1 MNLDT
6 LTVYIASTL
15 HFAVPL
21 MLAASGELVS
31 EVAGV
36 LNLSLEGMMLFAAFF
51 AIWGTSVT
59 GSAWVGLL
67 CGIGSGVIFS
77 VLQALLSVRLR
88 ANQLVVGIGLN
99 ILALGATTFLNREI
113 FGALSRD
120 LVPGFG
126 TLYIPGLSALPII
139 GPSLFQQYDVV
150 YVGIALIALIWFV
163 LRFTAYGVEC
173 RAVGDDPRAADWAGI
188 SVLRVRVMRDSGY
201 RRDGW
206 RRRHADL
213 GRRHPHLHRRHDQRR
228 RLSGDCRNHLRRLA
242 ALADG
247 RGLHPVRR
255 SDGASIP
262 VLRHRFTGA
271 DCRATDAALCAGAT
285 LGRRPGRAAGAAGRT
300 YHSIP
305 RRPLIRLG
313 VASNATRAAPFR
325 PRFSFTASLA
335 EAPLRPSSST
345 MAATL
350 MRPQLRCKVSTAG
363 VPTGNLVLCV
373 AKIGFCSIDDEG
385 RRGRVVI

>member
-6 LTVYIASTL
+6 PTVYIASTL

-59 GSAWVGLL
+59 GSAWLGLL
-67 CGIGSGVIFS
+67 CGIGSGIIFS

-113 FGALSRD
+113 FGVLSRD

-150 YVGIALIALIWFV
+150 YVGIALIGIIWFV

-173 RAVGDDPRAADWAGI
+173 RAVGDDPRSADWAGI
-188 SVLRVRVMRDSGY
+188 SVSRVRVIAILVTGAMAGVAGTLISVGDIRTFTEGMTNGAGY
-201 RRDGW
+201 LAIAAIIFGGW
-206 RRRHADL
+206 RLWPTVGACIL
-213 GRRHPHLHRRHDQRR
+213 FGAAMALQFQF
-228 RLSGDCRNHLRRLA
+228 SGTDSPVPTA
-242 ALADG
+242 ALLMLPYVLALLSVAGLVG
-247 RGLHPVRR
+247 RQVP
-255 SDGASIP
+255 P
-262 VLRHRFTGA
+262 
-271 DCRATDAALCAGAT
+271 AALTIPFLGA
-285 LGRRPGRAAGAAGRT
+285 R
-300 YHSIP
+300 
-305 RRPLIRLG
+305 
-313 VASNATRAAPFR
+313 
-325 PRFSFTASLA
+325 
-335 EAPLRPSSST
+335 
-345 MAATL
+345 
-350 MRPQLRCKVSTAG
+350 
-363 VPTGNLVLCV
+363 
-373 AKIGFCSIDDEG
+373 
-385 RRGRVVI
+385 

>member
-1 MNLDT
+1 MNLET

-36 LNLSLEGMMLFAAFF
+36 LNLSLEGMVLFAAFF

-67 CGIGSGVIFS
+67 CGIGSGIIFS

-126 TLYIPGLSALPII
+126 TLYIPGLSDLPII

-150 YVGIALIALIWFV
+150 YVGIALIAIIWFV

-173 RAVGDDPRAADWAGI
+173 RAVGDDPRSADWAGI
-188 SVLRVRVMRDSGY
+188 SVSRVRVIAILVTGAMAGVAGTLISVGDIRTFTEGMTNGAGY
-201 RRDGW
+201 LAIAAIIFGGW
-206 RRRHADL
+206 RLWPTVGACIL
-213 GRRHPHLHRRHDQRR
+213 FGAAMALQFQF
-228 RLSGDCRNHLRRLA
+228 SGTDSPVPTA
-242 ALADG
+242 ALLMLPYVLALLSVAGLVG
-247 RGLHPVRR
+247 RQVP
-255 SDGASIP
+255 P
-262 VLRHRFTGA
+262 
-271 DCRATDAALCAGAT
+271 AALTIPFLGA
-285 LGRRPGRAAGAAGRT
+285 R
-300 YHSIP
+300 
-305 RRPLIRLG
+305 
-313 VASNATRAAPFR
+313 
-325 PRFSFTASLA
+325 
-335 EAPLRPSSST
+335 
-345 MAATL
+345 
-350 MRPQLRCKVSTAG
+350 
-363 VPTGNLVLCV
+363 
-373 AKIGFCSIDDEG
+373 
-385 RRGRVVI
+385 

>member
-67 CGIGSGVIFS
+67 CGIGSGIIFS

-150 YVGIALIALIWFV
+150 YVGVALIAIIWFV

-173 RAVGDDPRAADWAGI
+173 RAVGDDPRSADWAGI
-188 SVLRVRVMRDSGY
+188 SVSRVRVIAILVTGSMAGVAGTLISVGDIRTFTEGMTNGAGY
-201 RRDGW
+201 LAIAAIIFGGW
-206 RRRHADL
+206 RLWPTVGACIL
-213 GRRHPHLHRRHDQRR
+213 FGAAMALQFQF
-228 RLSGDCRNHLRRLA
+228 SGTNSPVPTA
-242 ALADG
+242 ALLMLPYVLALLSVAGLVG
-247 RGLHPVRR
+247 RQVP
-255 SDGASIP
+255 P
-262 VLRHRFTGA
+262 
-271 DCRATDAALCAGAT
+271 AALTIPFLGA
-285 LGRRPGRAAGAAGRT
+285 R
-300 YHSIP
+300 
-305 RRPLIRLG
+305 
-313 VASNATRAAPFR
+313 
-325 PRFSFTASLA
+325 
-335 EAPLRPSSST
+335 
-345 MAATL
+345 
-350 MRPQLRCKVSTAG
+350 
-363 VPTGNLVLCV
+363 
-373 AKIGFCSIDDEG
+373 
-385 RRGRVVI
+385 

>member
-67 CGIGSGVIFS
+67 CGIGSGIIFS

-150 YVGIALIALIWFV
+150 YVGVALIAIIWFV

-173 RAVGDDPRAADWAGI
+173 RAVGDDPRSADWAGI
-188 SVLRVRVMRDSGY
+188 SVSRVRVIAILVTGSMAGVAGTLISVGDIRTFTEGMTNGAGY
-201 RRDGW
+201 LAIAAIIFGGW
-206 RRRHADL
+206 RLWPTVGACIL
-213 GRRHPHLHRRHDQRR
+213 FGAAMALQFQF
-228 RLSGDCRNHLRRLA
+228 SGTDSPVPTA
-242 ALADG
+242 ALLMLPYVLALLSVAGLVG
-247 RGLHPVRR
+247 RQVP
-255 SDGASIP
+255 P
-262 VLRHRFTGA
+262 
-271 DCRATDAALCAGAT
+271 AALTIPFLGA
-285 LGRRPGRAAGAAGRT
+285 R
-300 YHSIP
+300 
-305 RRPLIRLG
+305 
-313 VASNATRAAPFR
+313 
-325 PRFSFTASLA
+325 
-335 EAPLRPSSST
+335 
-345 MAATL
+345 
-350 MRPQLRCKVSTAG
+350 
-363 VPTGNLVLCV
+363 
-373 AKIGFCSIDDEG
+373 
-385 RRGRVVI
+385 

>member
-67 CGIGSGVIFS
+67 CGIGSGIIFS

-150 YVGIALIALIWFV
+150 YVGVALIAIIWFV

-173 RAVGDDPRAADWAGI
+173 RAVGDDPRSADWAGI
-188 SVLRVRVMRDSGY
+188 SVSRVRVIAILVTGSMAGVAGTLISVGDIRTFTEGMTNGAGY
-201 RRDGW
+201 LAIAAIIFGGW
-206 RRRHADL
+206 RLWPTVGACILFGAAMALQFQFSGTDL
-213 GRRHPHLHRRHDQRR
+213 PVPT
-228 RLSGDCRNHLRRLA
+228 A
-242 ALADG
+242 ALLMLPYVLALLSVAGLVG
-247 RGLHPVRR
+247 RQVP
-255 SDGASIP
+255 P
-262 VLRHRFTGA
+262 
-271 DCRATDAALCAGAT
+271 AALTIPFLGA
-285 LGRRPGRAAGAAGRT
+285 R
-300 YHSIP
+300 
-305 RRPLIRLG
+305 
-313 VASNATRAAPFR
+313 
-325 PRFSFTASLA
+325 
-335 EAPLRPSSST
+335 
-345 MAATL
+345 
-350 MRPQLRCKVSTAG
+350 
-363 VPTGNLVLCV
+363 
-373 AKIGFCSIDDEG
+373 
-385 RRGRVVI
+385 

>member
-15 HFAVPL
+15 HYAVPL

-67 CGIGSGVIFS
+67 CGIGSGIIFS
-77 VLQALLSVRLR
+77 ALQALLSVRLR

-150 YVGIALIALIWFV
+150 YVGIALIAIIWFV
-163 LRFTAYGVEC
+163 LRFNAYGVEC
-173 RAVGDDPRAADWAGI
+173 RAVGDDPRSADWAGI
-188 SVLRVRVMRDSGY
+188 SVSRVRVIAILVTGSMAGVAGTLISVGDIRTFTEGMTNGAGY
-201 RRDGW
+201 LAIAAIIFGGW
-206 RRRHADL
+206 RLWPTVGACIL
-213 GRRHPHLHRRHDQRR
+213 FGAAMALQFQF
-228 RLSGDCRNHLRRLA
+228 SGSDSPVPTA
-242 ALADG
+242 ALLMLPYVLALLSVAGLVG
-247 RGLHPVRR
+247 RQVP
-255 SDGASIP
+255 P
-262 VLRHRFTGA
+262 
-271 DCRATDAALCAGAT
+271 AALTIPFLGA
-285 LGRRPGRAAGAAGRT
+285 R
-300 YHSIP
+300 
-305 RRPLIRLG
+305 
-313 VASNATRAAPFR
+313 
-325 PRFSFTASLA
+325 
-335 EAPLRPSSST
+335 
-345 MAATL
+345 
-350 MRPQLRCKVSTAG
+350 
-363 VPTGNLVLCV
+363 
-373 AKIGFCSIDDEG
+373 
-385 RRGRVVI
+385 

>member
-1 MNLDT
+1 MNLET

-99 ILALGATTFLNREI
+99 ILALGATTFLNREV

-150 YVGIALIALIWFV
+150 YVGMALIAIIWFV

-173 RAVGDDPRAADWAGI
+173 RAVGDDPRSADWAGI
-188 SVLRVRVMRDSGY
+188 SVSRVRVIAILVTGAMAGVAGTLISVGDIRTFTEGMTNGAGY
-201 RRDGW
+201 LAIAAIIFGGW
-206 RRRHADL
+206 RLWPTVGACIL
-213 GRRHPHLHRRHDQRR
+213 FGAAMALQFQF
-228 RLSGDCRNHLRRLA
+228 SGTDSPVPTA
-242 ALADG
+242 ALLMLPYVLALLSVAGLVG
-247 RGLHPVRR
+247 RQVP
-255 SDGASIP
+255 P
-262 VLRHRFTGA
+262 
-271 DCRATDAALCAGAT
+271 AALTIPFLGA
-285 LGRRPGRAAGAAGRT
+285 R
-300 YHSIP
+300 
-305 RRPLIRLG
+305 
-313 VASNATRAAPFR
+313 
-325 PRFSFTASLA
+325 
-335 EAPLRPSSST
+335 
-345 MAATL
+345 
-350 MRPQLRCKVSTAG
+350 
-363 VPTGNLVLCV
+363 
-373 AKIGFCSIDDEG
+373 
-385 RRGRVVI
+385 

>member
-67 CGIGSGVIFS
+67 CGIGSGIIFS
-77 VLQALLSVRLR
+77 ALQALLSVRLR

-150 YVGIALIALIWFV
+150 YVGIALIAIIWFV

-173 RAVGDDPRAADWAGI
+173 RAVGDDPRSADWAGI
-188 SVLRVRVMRDSGY
+188 SVSRVRRHRNPGN
-201 RRDGW
+201 RLDGW
-206 RRRHADL
+206 SRRHADL

-228 RLSGDCRNHLRRLA
+228 WLSGDRRDHLRRVA

-247 RGLHPVRR
+247 RCLHPVRR
-255 SDGASIP
+255 GDGPAIP
-262 VLRHRFTGA
+262 VLRHQFTGTN
-271 DCRATDAALCAGAT
+271 CRAPDAALCAGAA
-285 LGRRPGRAAGAAGRT
+285 LGRGPGRAAGAAGRT
-300 YHSIP
+300 HHSIP
-305 RRPLIRLG
+305 RCPLIELY
-313 VASNATRAAPFR
+313 AATIIEK
-325 PRFSFTASLA
+325 S
-335 EAPLRPSSST
+335 PLRRNGHSPIPS
-345 MAATL
+345 
-350 MRPQLRCKVSTAG
+350 RR
-363 VPTGNLVLCV
+363 VPD
-373 AKIGFCSIDDEG
+373 S
-385 RRGRVVI
+385 RGDSHITRGMI

>member
-1 MNLDT
+1 MNLET

-31 EVAGV
+31 EIAGV

-67 CGIGSGVIFS
+67 CGIGSGIIFS
-77 VLQALLSVRLR
+77 LLQALLSVRLR

-173 RAVGDDPRAADWAGI
+173 RAVGDDPRSSDWAGI
-188 SVLRVRVMRDSGY
+188 SVSRVRVIAILVTGAMAGVAGTLISVGDIHTFTEGMTNGAGY
-201 RRDGW
+201 LAIAAIIFGGW
-206 RRRHADL
+206 RLWPTVGACIL
-213 GRRHPHLHRRHDQRR
+213 FGAAMALQFQF
-228 RLSGDCRNHLRRLA
+228 SGTDSPVPTA
-242 ALADG
+242 ALLMLPYVLALLSVAGLVG
-247 RGLHPVRR
+247 RQVP
-255 SDGASIP
+255 P
-262 VLRHRFTGA
+262 
-271 DCRATDAALCAGAT
+271 AALTIPFLGA
-285 LGRRPGRAAGAAGRT
+285 R
-300 YHSIP
+300 
-305 RRPLIRLG
+305 
-313 VASNATRAAPFR
+313 
-325 PRFSFTASLA
+325 
-335 EAPLRPSSST
+335 
-345 MAATL
+345 
-350 MRPQLRCKVSTAG
+350 
-363 VPTGNLVLCV
+363 
-373 AKIGFCSIDDEG
+373 
-385 RRGRVVI
+385 

>member
-67 CGIGSGVIFS
+67 CGIGSGIIFS

-88 ANQLVVGIGLN
+88 ANQLVVGIELN

-150 YVGIALIALIWFV
+150 YVGVALIAIIWFV

-173 RAVGDDPRAADWAGI
+173 RAVGDDPRSADWAGI
-188 SVLRVRVMRDSGY
+188 SVSRVRVIAILVTGSMAGVAGTLISVGDIRTFTEGMTNGAGY
-201 RRDGW
+201 LAIAAIIFGGW
-206 RRRHADL
+206 RLWPTVGACIL
-213 GRRHPHLHRRHDQRR
+213 FGAAMALQFQF
-228 RLSGDCRNHLRRLA
+228 SGTNSPVPTA
-242 ALADG
+242 ALLMLPYVLALLSVAGLVG
-247 RGLHPVRR
+247 RQVP
-255 SDGASIP
+255 P
-262 VLRHRFTGA
+262 
-271 DCRATDAALCAGAT
+271 AALTIPFLGA
-285 LGRRPGRAAGAAGRT
+285 R
-300 YHSIP
+300 
-305 RRPLIRLG
+305 
-313 VASNATRAAPFR
+313 
-325 PRFSFTASLA
+325 
-335 EAPLRPSSST
+335 
-345 MAATL
+345 
-350 MRPQLRCKVSTAG
+350 
-363 VPTGNLVLCV
+363 
-373 AKIGFCSIDDEG
+373 
-385 RRGRVVI
+385 

>member
-1 MNLDT
+1 MNLET

-67 CGIGSGVIFS
+67 CGIGSGIIFS
-77 VLQALLSVRLR
+77 ALQALLSVRLR

-120 LVPGFG
+120 LVPGFD

-150 YVGIALIALIWFV
+150 YVGIALIAIIWFV

-173 RAVGDDPRAADWAGI
+173 RAVGDDPRSADWAGI
-188 SVLRVRVMRDSGY
+188 SVSRVRVIAILVTGSMAGVAGTLMSVGDIRTFTEGMTNGAGY
-201 RRDGW
+201 LAIAAIIFGGW
-206 RRRHADL
+206 RLWPTVGACIL
-213 GRRHPHLHRRHDQRR
+213 FGAAMALQFQF
-228 RLSGDCRNHLRRLA
+228 SGTDSPVPTA
-242 ALADG
+242 ALLMLPYVLALLSVAGLVG
-247 RGLHPVRR
+247 RQVP
-255 SDGASIP
+255 P
-262 VLRHRFTGA
+262 
-271 DCRATDAALCAGAT
+271 AALTIPFLGA
-285 LGRRPGRAAGAAGRT
+285 R
-300 YHSIP
+300 
-305 RRPLIRLG
+305 
-313 VASNATRAAPFR
+313 
-325 PRFSFTASLA
+325 
-335 EAPLRPSSST
+335 
-345 MAATL
+345 
-350 MRPQLRCKVSTAG
+350 
-363 VPTGNLVLCV
+363 
-373 AKIGFCSIDDEG
+373 
-385 RRGRVVI
+385 

>member
-67 CGIGSGVIFS
+67 CGIGSGIIFS
-77 VLQALLSVRLR
+77 VVQALLSVRLR

-126 TLYIPGLSALPII
+126 TLYISGLSALPVI

-150 YVGIALIALIWFV
+150 YVGIALIAIIWFV

-173 RAVGDDPRAADWAGI
+173 RAVGDDPRSADWAGI
-188 SVLRVRVMRDSGY
+188 SVSRVRVIAILVTGAMAGVAGTLISVGDIRTFTEGMTNGAGY
-201 RRDGW
+201 LAIAAIIFGGW
-206 RRRHADL
+206 RLWPTVGACILFGAAMALQFQFSGADS
-213 GRRHPHLHRRHDQRR
+213 PVPT
-228 RLSGDCRNHLRRLA
+228 A
-242 ALADG
+242 ALLMLPYVLALLSVAGLVG
-247 RGLHPVRR
+247 RQVP
-255 SDGASIP
+255 P
-262 VLRHRFTGA
+262 
-271 DCRATDAALCAGAT
+271 AALTIPFLGA
-285 LGRRPGRAAGAAGRT
+285 R
-300 YHSIP
+300 
-305 RRPLIRLG
+305 
-313 VASNATRAAPFR
+313 
-325 PRFSFTASLA
+325 
-335 EAPLRPSSST
+335 
-345 MAATL
+345 
-350 MRPQLRCKVSTAG
+350 
-363 VPTGNLVLCV
+363 
-373 AKIGFCSIDDEG
+373 
-385 RRGRVVI
+385 

>member
-150 YVGIALIALIWFV
+150 YVGMALIAIIWFV

-173 RAVGDDPRAADWAGI
+173 RAVGDDPRSADWAGI
-188 SVLRVRVMRDSGY
+188 SVSRVRVIAILVTGAMAGVAGTLISVGDIRTFTEGMTNGAGY
-201 RRDGW
+201 LAIAAIIFGGW
-206 RRRHADL
+206 RLWPTVGACIL
-213 GRRHPHLHRRHDQRR
+213 FGAAMALQFQF
-228 RLSGDCRNHLRRLA
+228 SGTDSPVPTA
-242 ALADG
+242 ALLMLPYVLALLSVAGLVG
-247 RGLHPVRR
+247 RQVP
-255 SDGASIP
+255 P
-262 VLRHRFTGA
+262 
-271 DCRATDAALCAGAT
+271 AALTIPFLGA
-285 LGRRPGRAAGAAGRT
+285 R
-300 YHSIP
+300 
-305 RRPLIRLG
+305 
-313 VASNATRAAPFR
+313 
-325 PRFSFTASLA
+325 
-335 EAPLRPSSST
+335 
-345 MAATL
+345 
-350 MRPQLRCKVSTAG
+350 
-363 VPTGNLVLCV
+363 
-373 AKIGFCSIDDEG
+373 
-385 RRGRVVI
+385 

>member
-1 MNLDT
+1 MNLET

-51 AIWGTSVT
+51 AILGTSVT

-67 CGIGSGVIFS
+67 CGIGSGIIFS
-77 VLQALLSVRLR
+77 VLQAFLSVRLR

-150 YVGIALIALIWFV
+150 YVGIALIAIIWFV

-173 RAVGDDPRAADWAGI
+173 RAAGDDPRSADWAGI
-188 SVLRVRVMRDSGY
+188 SVSRVRVIAILVTGAMAGVAGTLISVGDIRTFTEGMTNGAGY
-201 RRDGW
+201 LAIAAIIFGGW
-206 RRRHADL
+206 RLWPTVGACIL
-213 GRRHPHLHRRHDQRR
+213 FGAAMALQFQF
-228 RLSGDCRNHLRRLA
+228 SGTDSPVPTA
-242 ALADG
+242 ALLMLPYVLALLSVAGLVG
-247 RGLHPVRR
+247 RQVP
-255 SDGASIP
+255 P
-262 VLRHRFTGA
+262 
-271 DCRATDAALCAGAT
+271 AALT
-285 LGRRPGRAAGAAGRT
+285 IPFLG
-300 YHSIP
+300 P
-305 RRPLIRLG
+305 R
-313 VASNATRAAPFR
+313 
-325 PRFSFTASLA
+325 
-335 EAPLRPSSST
+335 
-345 MAATL
+345 
-350 MRPQLRCKVSTAG
+350 
-363 VPTGNLVLCV
+363 
-373 AKIGFCSIDDEG
+373 
-385 RRGRVVI
+385 